1 MSVAEV
7 KLGRVFAGL
16 FPLNVAVQAVS
27 FAAWVAFAHV
37 LGAGT
42 ATDAYLLGLSVPVLV
57 YGLLLTAIRVG
68 AIPGLTDKVA
78 EGNAAGQRAA
88 NELLAATVA
97 VSSALG
103 IVASAVAVA
112 AAPLVLRS
120 DPDLLRT
127 TRLTVIELTPLAVL
141 GATTGVLSAILAVRR
156 RFAPAVAVMVFDPLL
171 RLSFTLAFGHN
182 IGVQALILGN
192 LLGATAAVTVL
203 WALVRRAG
211 VPLKLIR
218 PASTPFVRSVVGMS
232 APLVI
237 SASVLTVNPL
247 VDRAMAGGLKA
258 GSVTGLELG
267 LRLVPSGI
275 FVALLVAPLTATWS
289 ARKADGGW
297 TALQESIARSLS
309 AAAVIVPPIVVLGI
323 ILRHQLVT
331 LAFHGGAYSE
341 WAAAQTSAVFGM
353 ALLGLPA
360 LVVSVIFTTLFIVQ
374 RETLVPMK
382 IGFANVVLNVG
393 LNFAFRPFLGV
404 AGIALSTSL
413 TYGILNVAQATAAR
427 RRWGSILPRSP
438 LVPLMRIAC
447 ALVGATIVAL
457 ALRQLLP
464 SEDSRVWAFIVI
476 SVVGV
481 SGLLTYAATLLAGQ
495 RLIAGAP
502 WPFIHLRSRL
512 ETRA

>member
-1 MSVAEV
+1 
-7 KLGRVFAGL
+7 
-16 FPLNVAVQAVS
+16 
-27 FAAWVAFAHV
+27 
-37 LGAGT
+37 
-42 ATDAYLLGLSVPVLV
+42 
-57 YGLLLTAIRVG
+57 
-68 AIPGLTDKVA
+68 
-78 EGNAAGQRAA
+78 
-88 NELLAATVA
+88 
-97 VSSALG
+97 
-103 IVASAVAVA
+103 
-112 AAPLVLRS
+112 
-120 DPDLLRT
+120 
-127 TRLTVIELTPLAVL
+127 
-141 GATTGVLSAILAVRR
+141 
-156 RFAPAVAVMVFDPLL
+156 
-171 RLSFTLAFGHN
+171 
-182 IGVQALILGN
+182 
-192 LLGATAAVTVL
+192 
-203 WALVRRAG
+203 
-211 VPLKLIR
+211 
-218 PASTPFVRSVVGMS
+218 
-232 APLVI
+232 
-237 SASVLTVNPL
+237 
-247 VDRAMAGGLKA
+247 MAGGLKA